1 MCVQIFWSAVVF
13 HLFFAV
19 ASCKDYLLLQEKK
32 MGKQENLKAC
42 FMQKVAMG
50 EHEMKKE
57 LHVWRGQN

>member
-1 MCVQIFWSAVVF
+1 
-13 HLFFAV
+13 
-19 ASCKDYLLLQEKK
+19 

-42 FMQKVAMG
+42 FMQKVAVG

>member
-1 MCVQIFWSAVVF
+1 MFRSFGQLSFSISSLPLLVVKIIY
-13 HLFFAV
+13 FFR
-19 ASCKDYLLLQEKK
+19 KKK